1 MKKKL
6 LLALATLMCISLCAC
21 GGTES
26 TSGDNTDTNTKTE
39 ESGGSSLF
47 KTEKEIEITMDNWQ
61 DYFIVTEEIRCKVT
75 LNAFDEIDYIKI
87 DPVYSLQLKEEYSNA
102 KEFTLAV
109 EYHSHD
115 FEVKTL
121 KYNLNDNTYEIADMT
136 EEDWAN
142 YKMFAEGG
150 DNKNEVV
157 EITNNNTSLCLGRYS
172 NDSQEISGDIVS
184 SQIATFPNLE
194 ILRIKGTLV
203 IYE

>member
-1 MKKKL
+1 MKKRL
-6 LLALATLMCISLCAC
+6 IMILATLMCISLCAC
-21 GGTES
+21 GGSES
-26 TSGDNTDTNTKTE
+26 TSGDNTDTKTE
-39 ESGGSSLF
+39 ESGGLF

-61 DYFIVTEEIRCKVT
+61 EYFYVAEDIECKVT

-87 DPVYSLQLKEEYSNA
+87 NPVYCLQLKEEYSNA
-102 KEFTLAV
+102 KEFSLAV
-109 EYHSHD
+109 EYHSHE

-121 KYNLNDNTYEIADMT
+121 KYNLNDNTYEVADMT
-136 EEDWAN
+136 EEDWEN

-157 EITNNNTSLCLGRYS
+157 EITNNNNHLCLGRYS
-172 NDSQEISGDIVS
+172 NDNEVINGDIVN